1 MTTTD
6 PAAAADF
13 PTVWT
18 EPGDTELTWDRDDMH
33 MPFAVAP
40 LTEDY
45 VAIMTEGMAYN
56 VRKMDVPY
64 DILSRVWNGY
74 VYFAGRPKVPASDE
88 KAALAAYTER
98 KRAAIST
105 AREYWDGTAMPA
117 VRALERWFAST
128 DVEALSPTELAEA
141 WDVARAHAERT
152 WQTHFYAIRGPYQI
166 TDDLTDAYE
175 RAVPEASPGEA
186 LRLIQGRADVLHE
199 VEAGLDRLAE
209 AVAGEPELRDAIH
222 AGNHTVRSLGS
233 MRGGRAFVAGLQA
246 FLDQHGHL
254 GGSFDDLA
262 FPSWGEDPSIVV
274 GDIGRRLASDIGS
287 AEARRARLLTESDAL
302 ADRVRARLR
311 DRPDAL
317 AEFERLLAAGR
328 DVGPLTEVHNYWID
342 RLVQARVRRFV
353 LRVGARLTHLG
364 VIATAEDILYLRW
377 AEVPGRLRH
386 PSPADD
392 LVEERRAEHRRQGG
406 LKAPM
411 QVGHVPDAPPEADR
425 FDGARYAATDATHLR
440 GTGASA
446 GVVRGIARVVLGPHD
461 FDKVEPG
468 DLIVAPSS
476 NPSWVPLFAIAGG
489 LLTNTGGVLCHAAV
503 VAREFGLPAVVG
515 LGDATV
521 RIADGATVELDGS
534 TGLVRI
540 L

>member
-6 PAAAADF
+6 RAIEGDF
-13 PTVWT
+13 PIVWI
-18 EPGDTELTWDRDDMH
+18 EPSDAELTWDRDDMH
-33 MPFAVAP
+33 MPFPVGP
-40 LTEDY
+40 MTEDY
-45 VAIMTEGMAYN
+45 IRIMTEGMAYN

-74 VYFAGRPKVPASDE
+74 VYFAGRPRVPAEDE
-88 KAALAAYTER
+88 KAALAAYAER
-98 KRAAIST
+98 RRAVIAT
-105 AREYWDGTAMPA
+105 ARSYWEGTAMPA
-117 VRALERWFAST
+117 VRALEAWFATT
-128 DVEALSPTELAEA
+128 DVEALTPDELADA
-141 WDVARAHAERT
+141 WPVAWALAERS
-152 WQTHFYAIRGPYQI
+152 WQTHFHAIRGPYQV
-166 TDDLTDAYE
+166 TDDLSDAYE
-175 RAVPEASPGEA
+175 RAVPDASPGEA

-209 AVAGEPELRDAIH
+209 IVATEPELRDAIH
-222 AGNHTVRSLGS
+222 AGTHSPDALRAL
-233 MRGGRAFVAGLQA
+233 RGGPAFVVALQA
-246 FLDQHGHL
+246 FLDVHGHL

-262 FPSWGEDPSIVV
+262 FPSWGEDPAMVL
-274 GDIGRRLASDIGS
+274 GDIGRRLASDAEPAEVRHS
-287 AEARRARLLTESDAL
+287 RLVAEADAL
-302 ADRVRARLR
+302 ADRVRAGLAE
-311 DRPDAL
+311 RPNDL
-317 AEFERLLAAGR
+317 AEFERLLTAGR
-328 DVGPLTEVHNYWID
+328 DVGPLTEIHNYWID
-342 RLVQARVRRFV
+342 RLVQARLRRFV
-353 LRVGARLTHLG
+353 LRVGARLVRLG
-364 VIATAEDILYLRW
+364 VIATADDILYLRY
-377 AEVPGRLRH
+377 AEIPDRLRH
-386 PSPADD
+386 PMPADA
-392 LVEERRAEHRRQGG
+392 LVEERREEHRRQGG
-406 LKAPM
+406 LTAPM
-411 QVGHVPDAPPEADR
+411 QVGHIPDEPPETDR

-446 GVVRGIARVVLGPHD
+446 GVVRGTARLVLGPHD

-515 LGDATV
+515 LGDATA

>member
-6 PAAAADF
+6 PANAADF
-13 PTVWT
+13 PIVWK
-18 EPGDTELTWDRDDMH
+18 EPDDATLTWDRDDMH
-33 MPFAVAP
+33 MPFP
-40 LTEDY
+40 IGPMTEDY
-45 VAIMTEGMAYN
+45 IGILTEGMAYN

-74 VYFAGRPKVPASDE
+74 VYFAGRPTVPAEDE

-98 KRAAIST
+98 KRAVIATAID
-105 AREYWDGTAMPA
+105 YWEGTAMPA
-117 VRALERWFAST
+117 VRALDAWSAST
-128 DVEALSPTELAEA
+128 DVEALAPDELAEA
-141 WDVARAHAERT
+141 WTVGWALSERA
-152 WQTHFYAIRGPYQI
+152 WQTHFHAIRGPYQI
-166 TDDLTDAYE
+166 TDDLSDAYE
-175 RAVPEASPGEA
+175 RAVPDASPGEA

-209 AVAGEPELRDAIH
+209 IVAAEPELRDAIH
-222 AGNHTVRSLGS
+222 AGTHSPEALRGL
-233 MRGGRAFVAGLQA
+233 RGGPA
-246 FLDQHGHL
+246 FLAALGTFLDAHGHL

-262 FPSWGEDPSIVV
+262 FPSWGEDPSIVL
-274 GDIGRRLASDIGS
+274 GDVGRRLASDIEPAEVRRS
-287 AEARRARLLTESDAL
+287 RLRAEADEL
-302 ADRVRARLR
+302 ADRVRARLAE
-311 DRPDAL
+311 RPDDL

-328 DVGPLTEVHNYWID
+328 EVGPLTEIHNYWID
-342 RLVQARVRRFV
+342 RLVQARLRRFV
-353 LRVGARLTHLG
+353 LQVGARLVALG
-364 VIATAEDILYLRW
+364 VIATADDILYLRY
-377 AEVPGRLRH
+377 AEVRDRLRH
-386 PSPADD
+386 PSSAEA
-392 LVEERRAEHRRQGG
+392 LVAERRAEHRRRTG
-406 LKAPM
+406 LTPPM
-411 QVGHVPDAPPEADR
+411 KVGHVPDAPPETDR
-425 FDGARYAATDATHLR
+425 FDGARYTPTDATHLR

-446 GVVRGIARVVLGPHD
+446 GIVRGVARVVLGPHD

-515 LGDATV
+515 LGDATT
-521 RIADGATVELDGS
+521 RIADGAMVELDGS